1 MEQILAFVLGVGAG
15 VFVWTVVVAFRTAS
29 KVKNIESALEGI
41 FHQMDRN
48 DELVNR
54 RIDQEIDRVNNLHKD
69 SISYIDSR
77 TDKLDSKIENNKDLL
92 KG

>member
-1 MEQILAFVLGVGAG
+1 MEQILAFVLGVSIG

-29 KVKNIESALEGI
+29 KVKDLE
-41 FHQMDRN
+41 QYLQQVERN
-48 DELVNR
+48 ARENDGDIHH

-77 TDKLDSKIENNKDLL
+77 TDKLDSKIENNKHLL

>member
-1 MEQILAFVLGVGAG
+1 MEQILAFVLGVSIG
-15 VFVWTVVVAFRTAS
+15 VFVWTVVVAFRTS
-29 KVKNIESALEGI
+29 KLAKQNEKDIRNLEDWI
-41 FHQMDRN
+41 SRN
-48 DELVNR
+48 DESVHR

-77 TDKLDSKIENNKDLL
+77 ADKLDSKIENNKHLL

>member
-1 MEQILAFVLGVGAG
+1 MEQILAFVLGVSIG

-29 KVKNIESALEGI
+29 KVKDLE
-41 FHQMDRN
+41 QYLQQVERN
-48 DELVNR
+48 ARENDGDIHR

-77 TDKLDSKIENNKDLL
+77 TDKLDSKIENNKHLL

>member
-1 MEQILAFVLGVGAG
+1 MEQILAFVLGVSVG
-15 VFVWTVVVAFRTAS
+15 VFVWTVVVAFRTS
-29 KVKNIESALEGI
+29 KLAKQNEKDIQNLEDWI
-41 FHQMDRN
+41 SRN
-48 DELVNR
+48 DESVHR

-77 TDKLDSKIENNKDLL
+77 ADKLDSKIENNKHLL